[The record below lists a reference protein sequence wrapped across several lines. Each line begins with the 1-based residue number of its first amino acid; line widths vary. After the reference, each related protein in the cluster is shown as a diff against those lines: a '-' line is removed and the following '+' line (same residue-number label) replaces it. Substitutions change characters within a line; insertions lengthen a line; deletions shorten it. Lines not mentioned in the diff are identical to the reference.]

1 MCTGSCP
8 GLFAGD
14 VMTASTDG
22 MMQDCRVPGKQKRLD
37 KRRPWLSSE
46 ALACPAQASSDRF
59 HPTAFAPD
67 FYCVSDSPH
76 AGASRDGMTGPDA
89 SVVTCLAFSIASAS
103 FFVAHSS
110 FHRCFLS
117 PLHKS
122 HSSLTPEHYLST
134 T

>member
-8 GLFAGD
+8 GLLAGD

-22 MMQDCRVPGKQKRLD
+22 LMQDCRVPGKWLD
-37 KRRPWLSSE
+37 KDGPGTE

-67 FYCVSDSPH
+67 FYCLSDSPH
-76 AGASRDGMTGPDA
+76 ADASRDGMTGPDA
-89 SVVTCLAFSIASAS
+89 SGESRVWLFPLPLPAFLSLIP
-103 FFVAHSS
+103 VSS
-110 FHRCFLS
+110 RCFLS

-122 HSSLTPEHYLST
+122 HSSLTIEHHLST